1 MAETQA
7 PAAPEDTITITFAG
21 KPREVTM
28 SFGLLHEI
36 TKVVP
41 DLAEIN
47 MLLISAELR
56 GKTLAI
62 IFATRDER
70 GRVVEEMDPY
80 TLPIS
85 TSEARKLLLWVMDHL
100 LSFFLAALEGAMVVT
115 QPYGPL
121 MGKVLTPLS
130 DGSPG

>member
-1 MAETQA
+1 MTETQA
-7 PAAPEDTITITFAG
+7 PAVPEDTITITFAG
-21 KPREVTM
+21 KPREVMM

-41 DLAEIN
+41 DLPDIN
-47 MLLISAELR
+47 LLLINADLR
-56 GKTLAI
+56 GRVLAL
-62 IFATRDER
+62 IFATRDEK
-70 GRVVEEMDPY
+70 GRIVEEVDPN

-85 TSEARKLLLWVMDHL
+85 VAEVRKLLLWVMDHL
-100 LSFFLAALEGAMVVT
+100 LNFFLAALEGAMTVT